1 MDWRVIHRICRV
13 QKLSKI
19 MIYHGVLPV
28 VKDHRDRSYPRTFG
42 SVRSFPTNFCT
53 DAGLTMPD
61 QNADGYPNG
70 CTGYTQSELCTDED
84 KKVYDPAYTYEKAL
98 FIMGGKNGDP
108 VDMRSSLKSTIIYGV
123 KLKGDDTDNPYTH
136 RRGAYYNVTDET
148 ELDTFDDI
156 RSALLTNN
164 YSVSIAT
171 PWYLEWD
178 EQAKNNG
185 IVSMGSQI
193 TSWHNW
199 KVCGWKTLENGVPYL
214 IGKTWQGDKVGDK
227 GWMYFPREVINAVM
241 QIRGTGAFT
250 LAPASPSNLQNIKT
264 TFLEWI
270 LSYLRN
276 VVGLPV

>member
-1 MDWRVIHRICRV
+1 MIQTGV
-13 QKLSKI
+13 QPI
-19 MIYHGVLPV
+19 

-42 SVRSFPTNFCT
+42 SVRSFPTDFNT
-53 DAGLTMPD
+53 DTGLTLPD

-84 KKVYDPAYTYEKAL
+84 KQVYDPAYTYSKTL
-98 FIMGGKNGDP
+98 FIMGAKDGDP
-108 VDMRSSLKSTIIYGV
+108 CDMRSSLKSTIIYGV
-123 KLKGDDTDNPYTH
+123 KLKGNDTDNPYAH

-148 ELDTFDDI
+148 GLDTFDDI
-156 RSALLTNN
+156 RSALLSNN

-178 EQAKNNG
+178 SMAGVNG
-185 IVSMGSQI
+185 IISMVGSQI

-199 KVCGWKTLENGVPYL
+199 KICGWKTIDGAPYL
-214 IGKTWQGDKVGDK
+214 IGKTWQGNSVGLG
-227 GWMYFPREVINAVM
+227 GWMYFSREVINAVM
-241 QIRGTGAFT
+241 EISGTGAYT
-250 LAPASPSNLQNIKT
+250 LAPATPANLQNIKS

-276 VVGLPV
+276 IVGLPI